1 MNFNRIDFNVM
12 LAMYFLY
19 KQSTSLMHFPLLITS
34 YFADIL
40 ALPIILA
47 TAEDVLRMLYG
58 VYFRLTRRMVIATAL
73 YVGFMFE
80 WLLPRFGMGG
90 TADVLDVVCYLF
102 GALIFLLLK
111 KETAP
116 KGGDVVID

>member
-1 MNFNRIDFNVM
+1 M
-12 LAMYFLY
+12 LAVYFLY
-19 KQSTSLMHFPLLITS
+19 KQSASLIGFPLLITS

-47 TAEDVLRMLYG
+47 IAEDVLRLFYG
-58 VYFRLTRRMVIATAL
+58 DYFRLTRRMVIATAL
-73 YVGFMFE
+73 YVGVMFE
-80 WLLPRFGMGG
+80 WLLPRYGIGG

-102 GALIFLLLK
+102 GALFFLFLK